1 LFRKETRQ
9 PYTFKKQRK
18 TKNCKRVKIK
28 RKMESKLCREQK
40 NRKKERKRKPQEYE
54 SQVFATLKKERKYRI
69 PTAEKIC

>member
-1 LFRKETRQ
+1 
-9 PYTFKKQRK
+9 
-18 TKNCKRVKIK
+18 
-28 RKMESKLCREQK
+28 MESKLCREQK